1 MPSRLENFSVRKAHA
16 TQARLSKKVIRE
28 DKLPP
33 KINTVGGVD
42 VSYYG
47 DLGIGAVTVLDYESL
62 EVLEAKV
69 ATCNIRIPYL
79 PTLLSFRE
87 LPPTLAAI
95 KQLKTQ
101 PDVFLADA
109 QGIAHPFRCGF
120 ASHLGLALGKPTI
133 GVAKSRLLGEE
144 AKISGRTFLVE
155 TDEIIGEVVETEQ
168 DAKPIYVSIGHMV
181 SLESAVKIVK
191 DISIR
196 RIPEPTFQ
204 AHRLATEHRILLAD
218 KAK

>member
-1 MPSRLENFSVRKAHA
+1 LENFSVQKAHA
-16 TQARLSKKVIRE
+16 TQARLSKKIIRE

-33 KINTVGGVD
+33 KINTVGGID
-42 VSYYG
+42 VSYLG
-47 DLGIGAVTVLDYESL
+47 DIGIGAVTVLDYESL
-62 EVLEAKV
+62 KVLEARI
-69 ATCNIRIPYL
+69 ATYNISMPYL

-144 AKISGRTFLVE
+144 AKIAGRTFLVE
-155 TDEIIGEVVETEQ
+155 ANEIIGEVVETEQ
-168 DAKPIYVSIGHMV
+168 DAKPVYVSIGHMV

-191 DISIR
+191 HCAMR
-196 RIPEPTFQ
+196 RIPEPTLQ
-204 AHRLATEHRILLAD
+204 AHKFATEHRNFLQI
-218 KAK
+218 K